1 MNLVCSLFVALG
13 LCNFALC
20 SSAAV
25 LSIGHRGN
33 SLFAPENTVASFKS
47 ALGKADLVEL
57 DVRVTS
63 DGQLM
68 VMHDA
73 SVDRTTDGT
82 GAFASKTM
90 AELKQLD
97 AGSWFAVGFTGER
110 VPTFEESMNAILP
123 EAVPLIEHK
132 TGTAAAYVAELRRLN
147 IVSNV
152 VVQSFDWNFVSAVH
166 ALEPG
171 IRLAAL
177 GSGTLTVDKI
187 TSMKNAGVETV
198 AWEKSSIGE
207 AELAMVHAA
216 GLKLFVWTVDGAEI
230 ARFVDL
236 GVDGIISNDPG
247 RVKAISN
254 PTVPTARDLAQG
266 LVAYW
271 PLDDGVKDQ
280 SSRVLRDMCGTND
293 GVLTVKS
300 GSVPWLTGAGAKFS
314 GGLRVEG
321 NNVYA
326 QIANSPELNIPTNA
340 VTVSVWVKLEVLPS
354 GIPEAYGGIFD
365 SVQDCYALYLD
376 RSGQELKFKV
386 TTSNGDAA
394 RPGISQTA
402 LTTNEWLHVVGT
414 YSGSA
419 GLVSGQASIYL
430 NGVPQDVHS
439 GSDSSSAVGLAGTVK
454 AGQIAALGRNGT
466 QSIYPFS
473 GGVDDLAVWSRSL
486 SEAEVKLLYQRGLG
500 GESLGDLLRVP
511 TAEISIGSA
520 VVKGQT
526 LRIQFQNGGNWSTL
540 KLLRA
545 TALEGPF
552 IAVPALEPVQ
562 LNGTS
567 YQFSYP
573 LSGTQQQEFFRI
585 GGE

>member
-1 MNLVCSLFVALG
+1 
-13 LCNFALC
+13 
-20 SSAAV
+20 
-25 LSIGHRGN
+25 
-33 SLFAPENTVASFKS
+33 
-47 ALGKADLVEL
+47 
-57 DVRVTS
+57 
-63 DGQLM
+63 M

-82 GAFASKTM
+82 GAFSSKTM

-97 AGSWFAVGFTGER
+97 AGSWFAADFTGER

-123 EAVPLIEHK
+123 AAVPLIEHK

-152 VVQSFDWNFVSAVH
+152 VVQSFDWSFVSAVH

-177 GSGTLTVDKI
+177 GSGTLTRDKI
-187 TSMKNAGVETV
+187 MSMMNAGVETV

-207 AELAMVHAA
+207 AELAMVHAV

-254 PTVPTARDLAQG
+254 PTVPVAGDLARG

-271 PLDDGVKDQ
+271 PMDDGVKDP
-280 SSRVLRDMCGTND
+280 SSRVLIDRCGTND
-293 GVLTVKS
+293 GALTVKS
-300 GSVPWLTGAGAKFS
+300 GSVPWLTGDGAKFA

-340 VTVSVWVKLEVLPS
+340 VTVSLWVRLETLPS
-354 GIPEAYGGIFD
+354 GIAEAYGGIFD

-386 TTSNGDAA
+386 STRDGDAA
-394 RPGISQTA
+394 RPGISQAA

-414 YSGSA
+414 YRGSE
-419 GLVSGQASIYL
+419 GLVSGQASVFL

-439 GSDSSSAVGLAGTVK
+439 GSDSSSAVGLTGTVK

-466 QSIYPFS
+466 QSVYPFS
-473 GGVDDLAVWSRSL
+473 GGLDDLAVWSRAL
-486 SEAEVKLLYQRGLG
+486 SEAEVKLLYQRGCG
-500 GESLGDLLRVP
+500 GESLGDLIRVP
-511 TAEISIGSA
+511 TVEISIGSA
-520 VVKGQT
+520 VVSGQT

-545 TALEGPF
+545 TAFEGPF

-562 LNGTS
+562 LGGAS

-573 LSGTQQQEFFRI
+573 LNGTQKQEFFRI